1 VGIIGNCENIRSVE
15 EACKLLIK
23 GSKHANVYAYLE
35 KHRIEP
41 VIDLGLK
48 EVKKKK

>member
-1 VGIIGNCENIRSVE
+1 MRPVE

-35 KHRIEP
+35 GHRPEP
-41 VIDLGLK
+41 IIDLGLK
-48 EVKKKK
+48 EVKKSKKK